1 MKRSPLLGRSP
12 VPWVLAWRYLRGER
26 SQILS
31 STALAALLATTL
43 GVTAMVVAMALM
55 SGYTDTLKKK
65 LIGLQGDVIASPIA
79 VQDFEA
85 RKASLLEARIEGVTG
100 VGRVAYGGGSISAP
114 KAPEGLFVVLRGI
127 ESSSA
132 PQLLDEAGQP
142 TLDGADVALGADE
155 KGVPGV
161 LMGRGLQDRLKL
173 KIGDVARLVVPVQGQ
188 SRMSF
193 RYRSVRLKGAFT
205 TGFAEFDS
213 SWVLLDRE
221 VLEQVRG
228 TTGLDIL
235 EFKLNAEADRAA
247 TVQRIEEVL
256 GPNWIIQRWETLN
269 GGLFAALELQES
281 LLFLVLSLIVVVS
294 TFNTSSTLIIL
305 VRERMNDIGVL
316 GSLGLE
322 PRRLWWVFVGYGLGL
337 SVTGIA
343 MGVALGGGIS
353 WVVTQFELVRFDP
366 EVAAVYFIDSV
377 PFHVE
382 AKDLL
387 AIVVFSLVVT
397 FLACSVPAAR
407 AARMEPSAALRDE

>member
-55 SGYTDTLKKK
+55 SGYTDNLKKK

-79 VQDFEA
+79 IQDFEA
-85 RKASLLEARIEGVTG
+85 SKQALLEASVEGVTA

-114 KAPEGLFVVLRGI
+114 NAPEGLFVVLRGI
-127 ESSSA
+127 EGSSA
-132 PQLLDEAGQP
+132 PKLLDESGSP
-142 TLDGADVALGADE
+142 TLDGAQVELGADE

-161 LMGRGLQDRLKL
+161 LMGRGLQDHLKL
-173 KIGDVARLVVPVQGQ
+173 ETGDVARLVVPVQGER
-188 SRMSF
+188 RMRF
-193 RYRSVRLKGAFT
+193 RYRSVRLKGTFT

-213 SWVLLDRE
+213 SWVLLDRQ

-228 TTGLDIL
+228 TDGLDIL
-235 EFKLNAEADRAA
+235 ELKLDPQVDREATA
-247 TVQRIEEVL
+247 QRIENVL

-269 GGLFAALELQES
+269 GGLFAALELQEM
-281 LLFLVLSLIVVVS
+281 LLFLVLGLIVVVS

-322 PRRLWWVFVGYGLGL
+322 PRRLWWVFVWYGLGL
-337 SVTGIA
+337 GIA
-343 MGVALGGGIS
+343 GIALGVTLGAGIS
-353 WVVTQFELVRFDP
+353 WVVTKFELVRFDP
-366 EVAAVYFIDSV
+366 EVAAIYFIDSV
-377 PFHVE
+377 PFQVE
-382 AKDLL
+382 AGDLL

-397 FLACSVPAAR
+397 FFACALPAAR